1 MTHQAIPR
9 YNSSANDAPD
19 ESEIGGSAGPFH
31 PAAQGV
37 WRIGVCGTPSASAS
51 PAQTWPQAHGWD
63 LGSPGLL
70 QPQDEAGLLH
80 HGGPHPRLPA
90 GLQDEATR
98 FWGHPGGGLPHQVPT
113 TCAHQG
119 GGQSHSNLG
128 HPLNWAR
135 AGLPRTLAG
144 HTAGVQLTLAERVN
158 DCLVAAPWRAPG
170 PLPEAQGRRHPW
182 KPSPCRPR
190 GREGAGTLAQGQ
202 LRWAVAPG
210 QALQRQPRC
219 QLKAVGG
226 RGRKGI
232 PAPGGEPP
240 GPEPLT
246 PQEWA
251 ESWGLLCL
259 PPLLTCPLPSPGV
272 TLERPQGRGH
282 RSWTG
287 RPARQTASHRRVRGG
302 ETRAGDQGFLA
313 AAVPADYNQAG
324 AQMRQAGAHP
334 PPTPGQPDAPSLPR
348 HPARSLPA

>member
-1 MTHQAIPR
+1 MTHRAIPGIIPLQMMLLMKAKLEALQVLSTR
-9 YNSSANDAPD
+9 QPEASGGS
-19 ESEIGGSAGPFH
+19 GSAGPH
-31 PAAQGV
+31 QPPPLLPRRGPKLTAGTWGAQACCSHKTKLVSSTTEAPTPGFQPV
-37 WRIGVCGTPSASAS
+37 FKTKPPDSGGT
-51 PAQTWPQAHGWD
+51 
-63 LGSPGLL
+63 
-70 QPQDEAGLLH
+70 
-80 HGGPHPRLPA
+80 R
-90 GLQDEATR
+90 
-98 FWGHPGGGLPHQVPT
+98 GGLPHQVPT

-158 DCLVAAPWRAPG
+158 DGLVAAPWRAPG